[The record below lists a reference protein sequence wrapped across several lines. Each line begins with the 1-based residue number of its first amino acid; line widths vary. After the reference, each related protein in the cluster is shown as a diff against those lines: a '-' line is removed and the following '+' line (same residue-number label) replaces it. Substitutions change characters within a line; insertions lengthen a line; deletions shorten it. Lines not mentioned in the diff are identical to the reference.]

1 MHVEKKSA
9 IKYFTFSEL
18 LGECLSS
25 GSPSLLQ
32 RGN

>member
-9 IKYFTFSEL
+9 KYFTFSEL